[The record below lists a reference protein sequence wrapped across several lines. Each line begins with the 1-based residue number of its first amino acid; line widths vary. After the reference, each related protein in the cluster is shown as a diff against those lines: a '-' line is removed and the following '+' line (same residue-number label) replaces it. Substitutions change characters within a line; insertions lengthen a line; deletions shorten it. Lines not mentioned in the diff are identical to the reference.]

1 MVSSRHLDRAL
12 IAGFAATTA
21 TFAAGEAAAA
31 NRPNVVV
38 IMTDDV
44 GWGDLGSYGGGVT
57 RSAPTPHLDR
67 LAAEGTR
74 FTTWYGQASCT
85 AGRASFIT
93 GRVPIRSALSVVIGP
108 GDPNH
113 LHKETPTIAEFF
125 QRNGYR
131 TYYSGKWHLGDK
143 PDSFPTEHGF
153 DEMKHFAAYY
163 AGVYAYTDPVLHP
176 DFPRNDPRFMA
187 EYYKE
192 VNDGEWEGVR
202 GQTARRVKEHVTYAD
217 LATFD
222 DRQRDDAVAYIKRHA
237 KDANPFF
244 MYVAYLKCH
253 NPNNPSPAFKGKS
266 HEGEYL
272 DALMEVDYNSGQVV
286 QALRDAGIDKN
297 TIVVWTTDN
306 GAWIDAWPDAGYT
319 PFRGMKGTVFEGG
332 WRVPAIMWWP
342 GHIPAGRVVD
352 GMMSHMDVWPTVASM
367 VGLQPPPH
375 GAWVGNDGRP
385 IYFDGIDNSAYVL
398 GKAAESAR
406 QDWVYI
412 ESTDL
417 LAVRYQ
423 QWKFVFTAKDSWLG
437 PDLNLGMAGALYN
450 LHRDPGES
458 YDMVFNG
465 AAPVAAGV
473 LKTSPGRYSGQDN
486 GWAFVYANKL
496 IHAFNDSVTEFPN
509 IATIPATASI
519 GSDLPRFMK
528 PNLIA
533 PQQPAGAAERQA
545 PNTAPR
551 QQAPSPAPRQQA
563 PR

>member
-1 MVSSRHLDRAL
+1 MSTRRFKRAL
-12 IAGFAATTA
+12 VAGLSVSGLSVPV
-21 TFAAGEAAAA
+21 GEAAAA

-57 RSAPTPHLDR
+57 RGAPTPQLDR

-108 GDPNH
+108 GDPNR
-113 LHKETPTIAEFF
+113 LHRETPTIAEFF
-125 QRNGYR
+125 QKNGYR
-131 TYYSGKWHLGDK
+131 TYYSGKWHLGDT
-143 PDSFPTEHGF
+143 PDALPTEHGF

-163 AGVYAYTDPVLHP
+163 AGVYAYTDPTLHP

-187 EYYKE
+187 EYYKQ

-202 GQTARRVKEHVTYAD
+202 GQAPRRVKEHITYPD

-237 KDANPFF
+237 RDDRPFF

-253 NPNNPSPAFKGKS
+253 NPNNPSPEWKGKS
-266 HEGEYL
+266 REGDYL
-272 DALMEVDYNSGQVV
+272 DALMEVDSNSGQVV
-286 QALRDAGIDKN
+286 QALRDAGIDRN

-332 WRVPAIMWWP
+332 WRVPAVMWWP

-352 GMMSHMDVWPTVASM
+352 GMMSHMDVWPTVAAM

-375 GAWVGNDGRP
+375 GGWVGNDGRP

-398 GKAAESAR
+398 GKSPTSAR
-406 QDWVYI
+406 ESWVYI
-412 ESTDL
+412 EGTDL

-437 PDLNLGMAGALYN
+437 PDLSLGMAGALYN
-450 LHRDPGES
+450 LRRDPGEA
-458 YDMVFNG
+458 YDMIFNG
-465 AAPVAAGV
+465 AAPVTAGV
-473 LKTSPGRYSGQDN
+473 IKTSPGRYSGQDN
-486 GWAFVYANKL
+486 GWAFVYANAL
-496 IHAFNDSVTEFPN
+496 IHAFNESVTEFPN

-519 GSDLPRFMK
+519 GAELPKFVK

-545 PNTAPR
+545 PG
-551 QQAPSPAPRQQA
+551 PAPRQ
-563 PR
+563 RR